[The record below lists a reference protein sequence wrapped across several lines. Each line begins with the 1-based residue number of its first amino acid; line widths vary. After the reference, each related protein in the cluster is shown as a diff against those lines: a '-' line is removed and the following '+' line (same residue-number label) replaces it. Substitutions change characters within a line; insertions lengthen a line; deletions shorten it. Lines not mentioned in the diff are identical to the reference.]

1 MMLHT
6 SLIHLLVAVI
16 AGCPLLCFAE
26 ATTLDR
32 SGVDRACCAVC
43 SNSLSESS
51 HDAPSD
57 DAPNSGGSDCLC
69 HGAVVAAGLR
79 HVEYDYTSLDFPVC
93 AVASAQATVEIAI
106 SDAAKRSFSHFPP
119 SCSGRD
125 ILALIESRLL

>member
-6 SLIHLLVAVI
+6 NLTHLLVAVI

-26 ATTLDR
+26 ATTLDG

-51 HDAPSD
+51 HDSPSD
-57 DAPNSGGSDCLC
+57 DVPNDGGSDFC
-69 HGAVVAAGLR
+69 HGAIVEAGLR
-79 HVEYDYTSLDFPVC
+79 HVEYDITSLDFPACV
-93 AVASAQATVEIAI
+93 VASAQATVVIAI
-106 SDAAKRSFSHFPP
+106 SDAAQRSFSHFPP

-125 ILALIESRLL
+125 ILALIQSRLL